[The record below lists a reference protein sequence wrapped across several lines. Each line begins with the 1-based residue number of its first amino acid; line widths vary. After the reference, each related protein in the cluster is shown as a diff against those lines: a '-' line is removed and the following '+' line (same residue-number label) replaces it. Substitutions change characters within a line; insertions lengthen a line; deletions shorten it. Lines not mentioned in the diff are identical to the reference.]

1 MVLHLFEAKP
11 LNLRIFIIFTGLMSG
26 DILDHIAVRNPDLE
40 WGVEPTGEMSV
51 TVRRKSFL
59 GPRAKKYVFDEVGS
73 YVLRLLDGRR
83 TLREVAQILAFEKNM
98 DIKQAEI
105 SLVTY
110 INQLQSRGAVKLL
123 PASGIVKACRSCGR
137 KIPPEAVYCPY
148 CGVKQS

>member
-1 MVLHLFEAKP
+1 
-11 LNLRIFIIFTGLMSG
+11 MSG
-26 DILDHIAVRNPDLE
+26 DILDRVAVRNPDLE
-40 WGVEPTGEMSV
+40 WSVEPTGEMSV

-98 DIKQAEI
+98 DIKQAEF
-105 SLVTY
+105 SLVSY

-123 PASGIVKACRSCGR
+123 PAVCGVKTCRSCGR
-137 KIPPEAVYCPY
+137 EVPSEAIYCPY
-148 CGVKQS
+148 CGFKQS